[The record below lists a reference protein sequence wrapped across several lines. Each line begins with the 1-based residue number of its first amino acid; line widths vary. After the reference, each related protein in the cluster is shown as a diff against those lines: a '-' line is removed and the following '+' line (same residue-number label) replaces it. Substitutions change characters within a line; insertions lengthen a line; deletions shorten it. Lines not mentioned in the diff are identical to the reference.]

1 VAVAIP
7 LMAFG
12 LPIVDTGFTIVR
24 RFLSRKPLFTGDREH
39 VHHMLLAR
47 GWSQKRAALVL
58 YAVCAGFGLFTLLFV
73 ESSEHTTGVVLFVL
87 GICIMLAVSQL
98 RYHEFEEIK
107 ASVKRNVGDRRVRGA
122 NNITVRRASRNLA
135 NAATLGELYGAV
147 VEVLTVG
154 EFNRAVM
161 IIGESHNRESN
172 EALLRREPALAQDQQ
187 AHVRDGMIWWTWQ
200 AGPENLD
207 RSDSVWS
214 LRLPLVTVNGALGH
228 LNLYRA
234 IGPED
239 LLLDINYLCTLFQ
252 EELAKATE
260 RLLAQT
266 EGQARS
272 MAVGA

>member
-1 VAVAIP
+1 V
-7 LMAFG
+7 
-12 LPIVDTGFTIVR
+12 
-24 RFLSRKPLFTGDREH
+24 
-39 VHHMLLAR
+39 
-47 GWSQKRAALVL
+47 LVL
-58 YAVCAGFGLFTLLFV
+58 YGVCAGFGLFTLLFV

-87 GICIMLAVSQL
+87 GISIMLAVSQL

-135 NAATLGELYGAV
+135 NADSLAELYAAV
-147 VEVLTVG
+147 VEVLAIG
-154 EFNRAVM
+154 EFSQAVM
-161 IIGESHNRESN
+161 IIGESRNLDIN
-172 EALLRREPALAQDQQ
+172 EALLLREPVVAPGQQ
-187 AHVRDGMIWWTWQ
+187 AQLRDGMIWWTWR
-200 AGPENLD
+200 AEDTESNNNNGCRENL
-207 RSDSVWS
+207 WS
-214 LRLPLVTVNGALGH
+214 LRIPLVSSKTSLGH

-260 RLLAQT
+260 RLLAQA
-266 EGQARS
+266 EGQGRS